1 MMKNEILHGKKCD
14 KDESCLTYMF
24 SSRLAAPLV
33 FMIFMLLVA
42 PETSSCAPFPTGV
55 PSPSVAT
62 DAQQQFM
69 SGMNTV
75 FSGREQNRFGW
86 GRSAIQIAL
95 IFGAGMVVAIIV
107 GLLVLLVRTYRHRD
121 EERVES
127 ETLFLE
133 SSLRCGLTEEER
145 EKLVGLLS
153 HQRVMA
159 SHTIFQSLP
168 LFEQCMD
175 AEVSAL
181 LRSGRAAPDGS
192 EEQLL
197 SELRRKLGFS
207 HLPLEHPL
215 VSTRNITIGQ
225 TGSLFGKEGNR
236 PLFNRVSVSDNNSF
250 FFTIQ
255 YNVEKEDVFRISPGT
270 PVRFIFARQHDG
282 LYGVQ
287 VRVARVKDAG
297 AIDLLHTMDLR
308 RNQLRQY
315 VRIET
320 NLPMRFRL
328 LSTKDPDK
336 SEIPRGHLITTRMSD
351 ISGGGLSFLSEQ
363 SLRLNDLISLNFDL
377 PGVSFAGIT
386 GKIVHLTLREGKN
399 GALVKHH
406 VQFVNI
412 EPRRREQVVKYVF
425 EKERQLSQW
434 R

>member
-1 MMKNEILHGKKCD
+1 MDSSKLSVILP
-14 KDESCLTYMF
+14 
-24 SSRLAAPLV
+24 LALFAVLALPQV
-33 FMIFMLLVA
+33 S
-42 PETSSCAPFPTGV
+42 PCSPPWTPV
-55 PSPSVAT
+55 PSVSK
-62 DAQQQFM
+62 DAQDQFI
-69 SGMNTV
+69 SGLNTV
-75 FSGREQNRFGW
+75 FSGREQNRLGW
-86 GRSAIQIAL
+86 GKSAMQIAL
-95 IFGAGMVVAIIV
+95 IFGAGMVVAAIV
-107 GLLVLLVRTYRHRD
+107 GLLVFLVRIYRHRD

-133 SSLRCGLTEEER
+133 SSERCGLTDEER
-145 EKLVGLLS
+145 ERLYGLLS
-153 HQRVMA
+153 HQKVMA

-168 LFEQCMD
+168 LFEQCME
-175 AEVSAL
+175 AEVAAL
-181 LRSGRAAPDGS
+181 LRSGRGEPDGRD
-192 EEQLL
+192 EQIL
-197 SELRRKLGFS
+197 SDLRRKLGFT

-236 PLFNRVSVSDNNSF
+236 PMLNKVSVSDNNSF

-255 YNVEKEDVFRISPGT
+255 YNVDKEEIYRISPGNA
-270 PVRFIFARQHDG
+270 VRFIFARQHDG

-287 VRVARVKDAG
+287 VRVARVKEAG
-297 AIDLLHTMDLR
+297 AIDLFHTLDLR

-320 NLPMRFRL
+320 SLPMRFRL

-336 SEIPRGHLITTRMSD
+336 SEIKRGHLMATRMSD
-351 ISGGGLSFLSEQ
+351 ISGGGMSFLCEQ

-386 GKIVHLTLREGKN
+386 GKIVHLTLREGKS

-412 EPRRREQVVKYVF
+412 EPRKRELIVKYVF